1 MRKGSECDKGKGDGV
16 EGLPSANW
24 NLHASMKEVFI
35 PFNEM
40 KTIKCENGLRK
51 SYQRLDMRMLS

>member
-1 MRKGSECDKGKGDGV
+1 VTKGRET
-16 EGLPSANW
+16 GLTGCQV

-35 PFNEM
+35 PFDER

-51 SYQRLDMRMLS
+51 SYQRLDMRMLLS